1 MGEEASGCSSW
12 GERGRALRWWAWME
26 QAADDGSSS
35 TLTVMTGLHMVAFDG
50 SGVALFKKKG
60 F

>member
-1 MGEEASGCSSW
+1 
-12 GERGRALRWWAWME
+12 ME

-35 TLTVMTGLHMVAFDG
+35 TLTVMTGLHMVAFDS